1 MTVMAQYV
9 QLSTLAATDLLTFAD
24 DTYKPLTTAP
34 HYMTTDSNT
43 ANDGE
48 QAENDQTSTEA
59 RKEAFQ
65 AFLDD
70 HAALSESPERR
81 AVFSLGAL
89 IGHLSRYQDVS
100 QTMADKYPVSNVTM
114 MSLPRI
120 TAKTIDKDTGVQF
133 PESVRWRHVPRSA
146 DRAFRTRCPMR
157 RSTTGSYR
165 SPTSNSITVSGW
177 RMASGTAKET
187 DDCEPC
193 HYSLTPIGLP
203 VLQRPFPT
211 RNQ

>member
-1 MTVMAQYV
+1 
-9 QLSTLAATDLLTFAD
+9 
-24 DTYKPLTTAP
+24 
-34 HYMTTDSNT
+34 MTTDSNT

-120 TAKTIDKDTGVQF
+120 TAKTIDKTQVYSSQNQYDGVMFQEVLTELSDTMSHEKINDWELSLPDIKF
-133 PESVRWRHVPRSA
+133 
-146 DRAFRTRCPMR
+146 
-157 RSTTGSYR
+157 
-165 SPTSNSITVSGW
+165 
-177 RMASGTAKET
+177 
-187 DDCEPC
+187 
-193 HYSLTPIGLP
+193 HYSLGLAYG
-203 VLQRPFPT
+203 LGYRQG
-211 RNQ
+211 N